1 MANLRTGIAALAT
14 IAALALGAC
23 STPADADPAD
33 SQAPAEETTAAD
45 ETTEAGTVE
54 IEDNNGTLTVNVPPT
69 SVVALDNRTFETLA
83 AWGVELSAA
92 ARTLMPSTNP
102 LKDDDS
108 IPDLGNHR
116 EPNLELIVA
125 AEPDLIVNG
134 QRFTD
139 FFDDIATLA
148 PDAVQLNLE
157 PREGEPFDA
166 ELKRQVTVLGQV
178 FGKEAEAEALNG
190 EFDASIEAVRAAYTE
205 GETVM
210 AVNVSGGNVGYI
222 APSLG
227 RTLGPL
233 FDIFGFTPALQVD
246 GASDDHQGDDI
257 SVEAI
262 ADANPDW
269 ILVMDRDAAVSADDP
284 EYKPAAQV
292 IEESAALQ
300 GVTAVAEG
308 NIIYMPA
315 DTYTNEGIQTYTEF
329 FNALAEA
336 FSA

>member
-166 ELKRQVTVLGQV
+166 ELKRQVTVLGRV